1 MAELS
6 KEDSAKASELY
17 KRLKAAEQEYAGFKI
32 QSNRSR
38 APLWLRRC
46 RVSALRVCN
55 AQADMSAQLNLPARR
70 CFRSVQRGRARLGA

>member
-1 MAELS
+1 VAELS

-46 RVSALRVCN
+46 RVSALRVSN
-55 AQADMSAQLNLPARR
+55 AQADISSSSCHLNGVAA
-70 CFRSVQRGRARLGA
+70 SSSRLIFDS